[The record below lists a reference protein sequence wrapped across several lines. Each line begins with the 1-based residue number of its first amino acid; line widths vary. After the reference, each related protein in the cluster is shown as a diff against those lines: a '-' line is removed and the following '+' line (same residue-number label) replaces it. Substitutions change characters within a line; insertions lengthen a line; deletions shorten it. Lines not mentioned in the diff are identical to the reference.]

1 MKVVLTDK
9 VRALQKDIEGA
20 KELRDFIASAKL
32 NETKEIKVTAA
43 KGKQLKFRAKLV
55 PQG

>member
-32 NETKEIKVTAA
+32 N
-43 KGKQLKFRAKLV
+43 GKRSNNDALV
-55 PQG
+55 